1 MASIYRAFIEK
12 LGRTSIENYVGNRGD
27 LFYDPDASIPT
38 LKVSDGVTPGGVAY
52 QVVGGSGEY
61 NQDSFRTIKVDS
73 ADDVV
78 ADTQIDTLELVA
90 GSNMTITTDAIN
102 DKITFASTDTNTGD
116 INKHSFK
123 TIKVDSAD
131 DVVADSDEDTLEFV
145 AGSNITIT
153 TDAATDK
160 VTFAT
165 TIGGEDNKDSFK
177 TIKVDTRDDIVADS
191 DEDTL
196 EFVAGSNMT
205 ITTDATNDKITFT
218 STDTNT
224 TYFVGDGGLSQYNLT
239 YNLKTSY
246 DTAYGWGNHAS
257 GGYLTSTGVLS
268 SHTDVHTTAA
278 TNGQVLTW
286 VNANSRWEP
295 AAATGGGGGSGEAN
309 ENSFETIKVNGA
321 DDVVADS
328 HTDTLELVAGS
339 GMSIT
344 TDATNDKI
352 TFVSTGGSGGELN
365 QNAFSTIDV
374 SPGSEASILATST
387 TDTLEIVAGA
397 NITLTTSGSA
407 LTIVATDTD
416 TTYTVGDGGL
426 TQNNLTNALKTNYDT
441 GYTHSQAAHAPS
453 NAEAN
458 PAIGDGGLTQNN
470 LTNALKTNWNTAYGW
485 GDHASGGYLTGVGV
499 LSSHTD
505 VHTTA
510 ATNGQVL
517 KWDNENTRWEPAD
530 DIDTDTI
537 YTSFNSDFDTR
548 LATKS
553 TTNLSEGTNLYYT
566 DAKADARIG
575 LANLFDLTD
584 VASVVAGDDGKVL
597 FYEHSSTSFKWK
609 TDEGTPSGYNNTNW
623 DTAYGWGDHSGAGYL
638 SSTGV
643 LSSHTDVHTTAA
655 TNGQV
660 LKWDN
665 GNTRWAPA
673 DDTDTDTIYT
683 TFDSDFDTRLGTKST
698 TNLAEGTNLYY
709 TDARADAR
717 AQLKIDAVIDSA
729 PGALDTLNEL
739 AAALGDDANFSTTVT
754 NSIATKEPTITAGT
768 SVQYYRGDKTFQTL
782 NTTAVAEGTNLYYT
796 NARADARIGLAN
808 LFDLTDVD
816 TPTSEDDAFV
826 LYYNHGTT
834 SFKWKID
841 DQTPIGYN
849 PEDWDGAYTHS
860 QATHAPLDAEANVP
874 SDAHDSVYA
883 ATTPTSGEGG
893 NGMLSEEYYNGS
905 NDDGVGATL
914 TNDGTQA
921 AFEVDGM
928 QPAVGDRI
936 LVKNQGEMG
945 GETSNGIY
953 TVTTLGD
960 GSTNWEL
967 TRATDADTSTNFS
980 PGAHVFVDGGV
991 TNEGTAW
998 YYHTDDPTSFTFGD
1012 SMIEF
1017 RFLLGGFE
1025 SPEMSMEGDLLYHNG
1040 TKYTRL
1046 SAGGGGDKVLTMNT
1060 GETAPSWETAGGAE
1074 LTNGQAFSNVNTIL
1088 SNVTTTT
1095 ASTKNMFLMGQMS
1108 VADSMTWIIAGDG
1121 VLQII

>member
-1 MASIYRAFIEK
+1 MASVYRAFIEK
-12 LGRTSIENYVGNRGD
+12 LGRTEIENYVGIKGD
-27 LFYDPDASIPT
+27 LFYNPDATPPS
-38 LKVSDGVTPGGVAY
+38 LRVSDGTTAGGLAY
-52 QVVGGSGEY
+52 ELVGGSGEY
-61 NQDSFRTIKVDS
+61 NQYSYKTIKVDS
-73 ADDVV
+73 RDDVV
-78 ADTQIDTLELVA
+78 ADNQVDVLELVA

-123 TIKVDSAD
+123 TIKVDNAD
-131 DVVADSDEDTLEFV
+131 DVVAESDEDILELI
-145 AGSNITIT
+145 AGSNMTIT
-153 TDAATDK
+153 TDATNDKITLSAT
-160 VTFAT
+160 V
-165 TIGGEDNKDSFK
+165 GGDTNKDSFK

-205 ITTDATNDKITFT
+205 ITTDAANDKITFT
-218 STDTNT
+218 STDTDT

-295 AAATGGGGGSGEAN
+295 AAGGSGGSGEAN
-309 ENSFETIKVNGA
+309 ENSFKTIKVNGA

-328 HTDTLELVAGS
+328 DEDILELIAGS
-339 GMSIT
+339 GMTIT

-365 QNAFSTIDV
+365 QNAFSVIDV
-374 SPGSEASILATST
+374 SPGSEANILATST
-387 TDTLEIVAGA
+387 TDTLEIVGGA

-441 GYTHSQAAHAPS
+441 GYTHSQVAHAPS

-458 PAIGDGGLTQNN
+458 PAVGDGGLTQNN

-485 GDHASGGYLTGVGV
+485 GNHASGGYLTSTGV

-517 KWDNENTRWEPAD
+517 KWDNENSRWEPAA

-566 DAKADARIG
+566 DAKADARITNAG
-575 LANLFDLTD
+575 SAN
-584 VASVVAGDDGKVL
+584 
-597 FYEHSSTSFKWK
+597 W
-609 TDEGTPSGYNNTNW
+609 N
-623 DTAYGWGDHSGAGYL
+623 TAYGWGDHDGAGYL

-655 TNGQV
+655 TDGQV
-660 LKWDN
+660 LKWDH

-673 DDTDTDTIYT
+673 ADTDTDTIYT
-683 TFDSDFDTRLGTKST
+683 SFNSDFDTRLGTKST
-698 TNLAEGTNLYY
+698 TNLSEGTNLYY

-739 AAALGDDANFSTTVT
+739 AAALGDDASFSTTVT
-754 NSIATKEPTITAGT
+754 NSIATKEPIITAGT
-768 SVQYYRGDKTFQTL
+768 STQYYRGDKTFQTL
-782 NTTAVAEGTNLYYT
+782 NTTAVAEGTNLFYT
-796 NARADARIGLAN
+796 NVRADARITNAGSAN
-808 LFDLTDVD
+808 WNTAYGWGDHDGAGYLSSTGVLSSHTDVHTIAPDDRESLLWDDENSRWEPGTPENSYYD
-816 TPTSEDDAFV
+816 T
-826 LYYNHGTT
+826 
-834 SFKWKID
+834 
-841 DQTPIGYN
+841 
-849 PEDWDGAYTHS
+849 AYTHS
-860 QATHAPLDAEANVP
+860 QSAHAD
-874 SDAHDSVYA
+874 
-883 ATTPTSGEGG
+883 
-893 NGMLSEEYYNGS
+893 
-905 NDDGVGATL
+905 ATL
-914 TNDGTQA
+914 A
-921 AFEVDGM
+921 E
-928 QPAVGDRI
+928 
-936 LVKNQGEMG
+936 
-945 GETSNGIY
+945 
-953 TVTTLGD
+953 
-960 GSTNWEL
+960 
-967 TRATDADTSTNFS
+967 
-980 PGAHVFVDGGV
+980 GV
-991 TNEGTAW
+991 VIT
-998 YYHTDDPTSFTFGD
+998 
-1012 SMIEF
+1012 
-1017 RFLLGGFE
+1017 
-1025 SPEMSMEGDLLYHNG
+1025 NG
-1040 TKYTRL
+1040 T
-1046 SAGGGGDKVLTMNT
+1046 V
-1060 GETAPSWETAGGAE
+1060 
-1074 LTNGQAFSNVNTIL
+1074 FSNYNTITG
-1088 SNVTTTT
+1088 NVTTTT
-1095 ASTKNMFLMGQMS
+1095 ASAKNMFMVGQMS
-1108 VADSMTWIIAGDG
+1108 VADTYTWSIAGDG

>member
-1 MASIYRAFIEK
+1 MASIYRAFMEK
-12 LGRTSIENYVGNRGD
+12 LGRTAIEEYVGNRGD
-27 LFYDPDASIPT
+27 LFYDPDASVPT
-38 LKVSDGVTPGGVAY
+38 LKVSDGETPGGVPY

-61 NQDSFRTIKVDS
+61 NEKSFKTIKVDTR
-73 ADDVV
+73 DDIV
-78 ADTQIDTLELVA
+78 ADSQIDTLELVAGSNITITTDAVNDKITFASTDTNTGDVNQNAFNTFKVATQSDVIADTVTDTLELVA
-90 GSNMTITTDAIN
+90 GSNMTITTDAPN
-102 DKITFASTDTNTGD
+102 DKITLSATVGGDT
-116 INKHSFK
+116 
-123 TIKVDSAD
+123 
-131 DVVADSDEDTLEFV
+131 
-145 AGSNITIT
+145 
-153 TDAATDK
+153 
-160 VTFAT
+160 
-165 TIGGEDNKDSFK
+165 NKDSFK

-205 ITTDATNDKITFT
+205 ITTDAANDKITFT

-257 GGYLTSTGVLS
+257 GGYLTNTGVLS

-365 QNAFSTIDV
+365 EYSFKTIDV
-374 SPGSEASILATST
+374 SPGSEASIIATSA
-387 TDTLEIVAGA
+387 TDTLEIVGGA

-485 GDHASGGYLTGVGV
+485 GDHASGGYLT
-499 LSSHTD
+499 
-505 VHTTA
+505 
-510 ATNGQVL
+510 
-517 KWDNENTRWEPAD
+517 
-530 DIDTDTI
+530 
-537 YTSFNSDFDTR
+537 
-548 LATKS
+548 
-553 TTNLSEGTNLYYT
+553 
-566 DAKADARIG
+566 
-575 LANLFDLTD
+575 
-584 VASVVAGDDGKVL
+584 
-597 FYEHSSTSFKWK
+597 
-609 TDEGTPSGYNNTNW
+609 
-623 DTAYGWGDHSGAGYL
+623 
-638 SSTGV
+638 STGV

-665 GNTRWAPA
+665 ANTRWEPADDIDTDTTYTVGDGGLTQNNLTNALKTNWNTAYGWGDHSGAGYLTSTGILSSHTDVHTTAATDGQVLKWDNANTRWAPA
-673 DDTDTDTIYT
+673 ADTDTDTIYT

-698 TNLAEGTNLYY
+698 TNLSEGTNLYY
-709 TDARADAR
+709 TDVRADAR

-754 NSIATKEPTITAGT
+754 NSIATKEPIITAGT
-768 SVQYYRGDKTFQTL
+768 STQYYRGDKTFQTL
-782 NTTAVAEGTNLYYT
+782 NTTAVAEGTNLFYT
-796 NARADARIGLAN
+796 NARADARITNAGSAN
-808 LFDLTDVD
+808 WNTAYGWGDHDGAGYLSSTGVLSSHTDVHTTAAGDREVLLWDNENSRWEPGTPENSYYD
-816 TPTSEDDAFV
+816 T
-826 LYYNHGTT
+826 
-834 SFKWKID
+834 
-841 DQTPIGYN
+841 
-849 PEDWDGAYTHS
+849 AYTHS
-860 QATHAPLDAEANVP
+860 QSAHAD
-874 SDAHDSVYA
+874 
-883 ATTPTSGEGG
+883 
-893 NGMLSEEYYNGS
+893 
-905 NDDGVGATL
+905 ATL
-914 TNDGTQA
+914 A
-921 AFEVDGM
+921 E
-928 QPAVGDRI
+928 
-936 LVKNQGEMG
+936 
-945 GETSNGIY
+945 
-953 TVTTLGD
+953 
-960 GSTNWEL
+960 
-967 TRATDADTSTNFS
+967 
-980 PGAHVFVDGGV
+980 GV
-991 TNEGTAW
+991 VNT
-998 YYHTDDPTSFTFGD
+998 
-1012 SMIEF
+1012 
-1017 RFLLGGFE
+1017 
-1025 SPEMSMEGDLLYHNG
+1025 NG
-1040 TKYTRL
+1040 T
-1046 SAGGGGDKVLTMNT
+1046 V
-1060 GETAPSWETAGGAE
+1060 
-1074 LTNGQAFSNVNTIL
+1074 FSNYNTITG
-1088 SNVTTTT
+1088 NVTTTT
-1095 ASTKNMFLMGQMS
+1095 ASAKNMFMVGQMS
-1108 VADSMTWIIAGDG
+1108 IGDNYTWSIAGDG